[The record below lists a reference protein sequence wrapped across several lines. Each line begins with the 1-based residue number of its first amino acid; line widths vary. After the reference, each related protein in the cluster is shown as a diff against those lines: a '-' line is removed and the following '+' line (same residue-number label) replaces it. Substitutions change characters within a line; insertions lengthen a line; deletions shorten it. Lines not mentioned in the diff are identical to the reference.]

1 MKELPNDLTFSGAL
15 TNLDVSDNQLSSL
28 PPAIGRLT
36 NLTTLISRK
45 NKINELP
52 ASVGGLCVLQVLNA
66 CGDERVQACIPV

>member
-1 MKELPNDLTFSGAL
+1 MKELPNALTLSGAL

-45 NKINELP
+45 NKITELP
-52 ASVGGLCVLQVLNA
+52 VSVGGLCALQVMNA
-66 CGDERVQACIPV
+66 CCDERVQACIPM